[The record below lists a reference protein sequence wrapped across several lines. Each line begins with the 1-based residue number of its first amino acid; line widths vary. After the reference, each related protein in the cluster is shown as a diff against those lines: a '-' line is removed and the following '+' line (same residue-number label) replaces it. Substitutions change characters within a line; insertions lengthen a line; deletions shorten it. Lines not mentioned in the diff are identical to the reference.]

1 MGDSLQQN
9 VPVGVH
15 VCLCVGVN
23 TICPYSQAESSV
35 IHTIL
40 YTI

>member
-1 MGDSLQQN
+1 MGDSLQEN

-23 TICPYSQAESSV
+23 TTQSAH
-35 IHTIL
+35 IHQRSHQ
-40 YTI
+40 